1 MGSYLE
7 WMSRGFSHS
16 GVLDNADKVARAI
29 WLSSRQ
35 AINNLNSV
43 AAVCNAN
50 LTLSRRQEVID
61 AFKSN
66 LPVESLR
73 KLREAPFDSRDLV
86 PDDLFREVLQ
96 ETRAA
101 RHDDVLL
108 EPIRQRH
115 TYRGGRNSSP
125 SRGGSGTLGR
135 RRYRKSSGKGKGGDF
150 QGQTA
155 RGGAS
160 FRGNFNRQSDGG
172 SSSAHVYRG
181 GKKKGGAAAKSGG
194 GEAVT
199 GQWEAVCN
207 ARGSSGRRSARTG
220 G

>member
-7 WMSRGFSHS
+7 WMSRGFSHT
-16 GVLDNADKVARAI
+16 GALDNADKVARAI

-66 LPVESLR
+66 LPEESLR
-73 KLREAPFDSRDLV
+73 KLREAPFDSRDLI
-86 PDDLFREVLQ
+86 PDELFREVLQ

-115 TYRGGRNSSP
+115 AYRSGRTSSP
-125 SRGGSGTLGR
+125 SRGGPSTSGR
-135 RRYRKSSGKGKGGDF
+135 RRYRKSSGKGKGGGL
-150 QGQTA
+150 QGQA
-155 RGGAS
+155 GRGGSS
-160 FRGNFNRQSDGG
+160 FRGGSNRQSDGG
-172 SSSAHVYRG
+172 SSSAHVYRS

-194 GEAVT
+194 GDAPPV
-199 GQWEAVCN
+199 
-207 ARGSSGRRSARTG
+207 SKH
-220 G
+220 